1 MSFLKIKDLKV
12 IREAAKSGDERA
24 KAILEKLSKGEK
36 QDVIDRLVSQYYTPE
51 AKAEQAQ
58 ANLPK
63 ADSAKKAANPEVPSA
78 SSAPVNKVDPN
89 TPVVEASPD
98 ISSLLDKE
106 LDGCIDEDDIPDT
119 SFGDFLK
126 KKHTDMNRSKKGPEY
141 FKAFDPQG
149 RLDYIAK
156 KTDGYNHKFDIKRKD
171 IGRSFRDMDGAI
183 GGYIQSV
190 TDLQDDP
197 NELDMGKA
205 SEVYDGL
212 TGDDDFM
219 HGFGRGWDSED
230 SEAVRNKLMELVKQY
245 GKKTVLAALNTLRDD
260 NKSFSD
266 FRNGQIDQETK
277 RYGKSLEDLLK

>member
-1 MSFLKIKDLKV
+1 MSYLKIKDLKV
-12 IREAAKSGDERA
+12 VREAAKSGDARA

-36 QDVIDRLVSQYYTPE
+36 QDVIDRLVGEYYSPE
-51 AKAEQAQ
+51 AKADQAQ
-58 ANLPK
+58 ASLPK
-63 ADSAKKAANPEVPSA
+63 PDPAKPETPSA
-78 SSAPVNKVDPN
+78 PTAPVNKADPN
-89 TPVVEASPD
+89 TPIVQASPD

-106 LDGCIDEDDIPDT
+106 LDGCIDEDDIPDA
-119 SFGDFLK
+119 SFDGFLK
-126 KKHTDMNRSKKGPEY
+126 KKHTDMSRAKKGPEY

-156 KTDGYNHKFDIKRKD
+156 KTDGYNHKFDTKRKD

-183 GGYIQSV
+183 GGYIRSV

-212 TGDDDFM
+212 TGDEDLM
-219 HGFGRGWDSED
+219 HGFGRGWDQED
-230 SEAVRNKLMELVKQY
+230 SEAIRGKLTEIVKQY

-260 NKSFSD
+260 NKSYSD